1 MVSMTDHKCGISISL
16 IFDTMFQYLLIFSYG
31 IAVLGIP
38 QNVPFLIHRHS
49 EVRIPTDKS
58 LAIIFSTL
66 LIQEHGSQ
74 LQQYFL

>member
-1 MVSMTDHKCGISISL
+1 MVSMTGISVFV
-16 IFDTMFQYLLIFSYG
+16 IFFFLMVLQYWV
-31 IAVLGIP
+31 AR
-38 QNVPFLIHRHS
+38 NVPFLIHRHS
-49 EVRIPTDKS
+49 SIEVRIPTDRS

>member
-1 MVSMTDHKCGISISL
+1 MVSMTDHKCGIGISL
-16 IFDTMFQYLLIFSYG
+16 IFDTVFRYLLIFSYG
-31 IAVLGIP
+31 IAVSGTP
-38 QNVPFLIHRHS
+38 QYPFPYS
-49 EVRIPTDKS
+49 SDTQVRIPTDKS

>member
-1 MVSMTDHKCGISISL
+1 MVSMTGISVFANFFFL
-16 IFDTMFQYLLIFSYG
+16 MVLQYWV
-31 IAVLGIP
+31 AP
-38 QNVPFLIHRHS
+38 NVPFLIHRHS
-49 EVRIPTDKS
+49 STEVRIPTDKS

>member
-1 MVSMTDHKCGISISL
+1 MVSMIGISVFA
-16 IFDTMFQYLLIFSYG
+16 IFFFFFMVLQYWV
-31 IAVLGIP
+31 AP
-38 QNVPFLIHRHS
+38 NVPFLIHRHS
-49 EVRIPTDKS
+49 STEVRIPTDKS